1 MMIPEV
7 IDWEA
12 VRCLSIDGAAIRFVE
27 GEMQHEI
34 VFPSE
39 EALHEALRR
48 WTIDSDKATSFF
60 TRHDFQSHDTPRAQ
74 GPQI

>member
-1 MMIPEV
+1 
-7 IDWEA
+7 
-12 VRCLSIDGAAIRFVE
+12 
-27 GEMQHEI
+27 MQHEI

-48 WTIDSDKATSFF
+48 WTIDSDKATTFF
-60 TRHDFQSHDTPRAQ
+60 TRHDFQSHDTPRAK